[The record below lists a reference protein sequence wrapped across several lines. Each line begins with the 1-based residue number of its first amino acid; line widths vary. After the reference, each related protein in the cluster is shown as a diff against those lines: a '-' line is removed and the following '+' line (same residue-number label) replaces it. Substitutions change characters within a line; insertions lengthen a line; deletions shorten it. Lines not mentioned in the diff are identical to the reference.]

1 MKKFRPRMIV
11 EASRLIGMSVH
22 EDGEVAFIIEDKN
35 PDNTNVVILCPRS
48 ILDVYQPQAGDWL
61 ARNSAGEYMIL
72 QGWVIDNLYEEID
85 A

>member
-1 MKKFRPRMIV
+1 MIV

-22 EDGEVAFIIEDKN
+22 EDGEIAFIIEEKN
-35 PDNTNVVILCPRS
+35 PDNTNVVIVCPSS
-48 ILDVYQPQAGDWL
+48 IVDVYQPKAGDYL
-61 ARNSAGEYMIL
+61 ARDPAGEYMIL